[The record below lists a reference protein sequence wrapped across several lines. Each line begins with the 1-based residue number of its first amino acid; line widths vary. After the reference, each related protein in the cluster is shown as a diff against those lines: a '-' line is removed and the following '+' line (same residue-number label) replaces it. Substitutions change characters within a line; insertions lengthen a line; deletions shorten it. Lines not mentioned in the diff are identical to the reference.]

1 MPRLLTQEELQQISL
16 DLARTESAPT
26 KPNSKMLALASGRKG
41 KSQSTSSSTYSVL
54 PTDHGNLE
62 QTSLGLEPQLRNS
75 VEHANS

>member
-1 MPRLLTQEELQQISL
+1 MPTPLTEEQLQQVSRGL
-16 DLARTESAPT
+16 ERTDSAPAE
-26 KPNSKMLALASGRKG
+26 PNSKMLALASGRKG

-54 PTDHGNLE
+54 PTDHGNLK